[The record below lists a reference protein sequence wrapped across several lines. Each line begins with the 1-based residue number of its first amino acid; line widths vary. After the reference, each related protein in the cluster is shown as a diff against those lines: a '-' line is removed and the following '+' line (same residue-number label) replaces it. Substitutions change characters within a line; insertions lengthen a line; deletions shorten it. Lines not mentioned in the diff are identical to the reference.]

1 MKNTLIITFSAILL
15 FSCNNKVAEVQ
26 QENET
31 TEVAMIYQPYGEEIS
46 EDGAVSGKE
55 IQEKFENL
63 KAGDTI
69 TLKLKSQ
76 VEEVCQKKGC
86 WVKFGNG
93 EDQIMMR
100 FKDYAFFMPKDLAG
114 KTVIAEG
121 QAYLEELSVDALK
134 HYAEDGGAT
143 EEEIEAITEPKL
155 TYTFKAHGVLVP
167 EDQIN

>member
-15 FSCNNKVAEVQ
+15 FSCKEKVVETPQETEVI
-26 QENET
+26 
-31 TEVAMIYQPYGEEIS
+31 EVAMNYEPFGEEIS
-46 EDGAVSGKE
+46 EEGAISGIEIKE
-55 IQEKFENL
+55 RFENL
-63 KAGDTI
+63 KVGDTI
-69 TLKLKSQ
+69 ALKIKSK

-86 WVKFGNG
+86 WVKFGTG

-121 QAYLEELSVDALK
+121 HAYLEELSVDALK

-143 EEEIEAITEPKL
+143 EDEIEAITEPKL

-167 EDQIN
+167 ETQNN